1 MYCQEVTENHS
12 SPCHFPPPWCGADSR
27 SLLPWCTTCLAL
39 PCLQSL
45 CRVLGL
51 AQRLGHQQ
59 PYFCS
64 SVLSTLTIHCLVS
77 VSCYLYLSVQLPYN
91 LALPTCYT
99 LLPGDA
105 GFPPVHLTF
114 CLNLES
120 AFPGKP
126 ALPVCTPTSPCS
138 CDKVN
143 SVRVLLGARLWAL
156 ISFFLIWVLNKVG
169 SMSEHHVHSP
179 GFTS

>member
-1 MYCQEVTENHS
+1 MVYYLSGSALSTVSVQSPGLGSTSWSPTAILLLFCLVHINHPLS
-12 SPCHFPPPWCGADSR
+12 GICK
-27 SLLPWCTTCLAL
+27 LLPV
-39 PCLQSL
+39 P
-45 CRVLGL
+45 
-51 AQRLGHQQ
+51 
-59 PYFCS
+59 
-64 SVLSTLTIHCLVS
+64 
-77 VSCYLYLSVQLPYN
+77 SVQLPYN